1 MVISGSI
8 VRCGNTPS
16 HLIVAPY
23 RCALEVNSLRRE
35 LSAKPH
41 DESLS
46 GFSSRYDEILGRY
59 NVNHDTV
66 DYDKYRLEHPDEF
79 PSVAAED
86 TASARK
92 AISRTDHALNIFM
105 TTVITITAGLT
116 ALAVGSPLFFQ
127 TSSTAS

>member
-1 MVISGSI
+1 MRRLI
-8 VRCGNTPS
+8 
-16 HLIVAPY
+16 LIVAPY

-116 ALAVGSPLFFQ
+116 ALAVGSPLFSDIINGVLRWFGLQ
-127 TSSTAS
+127 